1 MIREIKNII
10 YSKSDKKEYL
20 YISFSVEDKNIK
32 KVINKLIYGI
42 IL

>member
-20 YISFSVEDKNIK
+20 YISFSAEDKKK